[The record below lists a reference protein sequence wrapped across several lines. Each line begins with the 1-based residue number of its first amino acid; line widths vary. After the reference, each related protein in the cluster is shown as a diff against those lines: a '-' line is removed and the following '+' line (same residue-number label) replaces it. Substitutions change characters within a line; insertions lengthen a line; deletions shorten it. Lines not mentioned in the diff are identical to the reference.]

1 MDHQG
6 KVVNLHCLLGE
17 GKVVNLH
24 TGLYIKELLY
34 RRIQEV
40 ENKIST
46 PSHICMVGN
55 VVDANSF
62 IGVHNAGDNQRGL
75 LSVRGSTQKKPC
87 PHRNAKLAQ
96 LHQGLG
102 PHHIPL
108 FAFFAIPLSSSM
120 SGPQTLS
127 HRTDGDW
134 INTRWVD

>member
-75 LSVRGSTQKKPC
+75 LSVRGSTQK
-87 PHRNAKLAQ
+87 NLARTVMQ
-96 LHQGLG
+96 NLHSFIKGWVL
-102 PHHIPL
+102 ITYL
-108 FAFFAIPLSSSM
+108 SLLSS
-120 SGPQTLS
+120 PFLL
-127 HRTDGDW
+127 
-134 INTRWVD
+134 VLP